1 MSATTDARSPR
12 PALWSKLVAA
22 VLSAGALLGITQM
35 LNVAAQD
42 RANPPSA
49 GTRSGDHLRAVTI
62 APVAPA
68 PAPAPAQV
76 QGPAAASAPI
86 APVAPHAVSRGSGG

>member
-22 VLSAGALLGITQM
+22 MLSAGALLGITQV
-35 LNVAAQD
+35 LNVTAQE
-42 RANPPSA
+42 RANSPSA
-49 GTRSGDHLRAVTI
+49 GTRSGDDLRAVTI

-68 PAPAPAQV
+68 PAPAQV
-76 QGPAAASAPI
+76 QGPAAARAPI